1 MLDDLRV
8 REFSKSEARMLN
20 SLQLAL
26 IGDGVYEIY
35 IRNYV
40 LSSNTELTAHKM
52 HKEAITF
59 VKAKAQSTIMHELE
73 EELTEEE
80 TYIFKRGRN
89 TRSNTIPKNADVRD
103 YRMATGF
110 ETLIGYLYLVG
121 EKERL
126 DYILGKSIDII
137 KA

>member
-20 SLQLAL
+20 PLQLAL